1 MKKMRIFIALNLPPE
16 TQKHIQAIQERLSL
30 RFPKG
35 VAWLKPENIHLTV
48 AFLDGR
54 TPEEIKK
61 IGEILE
67 KLASQ
72 STAMVFRP
80 HYVKSLGYVIAI
92 KMLSQKIRTF
102 YQNLVQIFKEE
113 GISYQENHKFKPHIT
128 IGRLK
133 ERLPKKFKGS
143 ARFPG
148 FKVEKIDLIK
158 STLAAE
164 GAQYEIIGDYSFRRK
179 ISKPF

>member
-1 MKKMRIFIALNLPPE
+1 MQKIRTFIAITLPQE

-30 RFPKG
+30 RFPEG
-35 VAWLKPENIHLTV
+35 VAWPKPENIHLTV
-48 AFLDGR
+48 AFLGDR
-54 TPEEIKK
+54 TPGEIKK

-80 HYVKSLGYVIAI
+80 HYVKSWGYVIAI

-102 YQNLVQIFKEE
+102 YAELVQAFQEE
-113 GISYQENHKFKPHIT
+113 GIDYQEKHKFKPHIT

-164 GAQYEIIGDYSFRRK
+164 GAQYKILGSYFFKGMTRK
-179 ISKPF
+179 S